1 MALLKVEHTASM
13 YAINVQPN
21 TKTMNKLNERRIK
34 RLSVEDSDR
43 IDYKTTT
50 ADIREFLNTD
60 KSITPSKL
68 FGRG

>member
-1 MALLKVEHTASM
+1 
-13 YAINVQPN
+13 
-21 TKTMNKLNERRIK
+21 MNKLNERRIK

-43 IDYKTTT
+43 IDYKSTKTV
-50 ADIREFLNTD
+50 IREFLNTD